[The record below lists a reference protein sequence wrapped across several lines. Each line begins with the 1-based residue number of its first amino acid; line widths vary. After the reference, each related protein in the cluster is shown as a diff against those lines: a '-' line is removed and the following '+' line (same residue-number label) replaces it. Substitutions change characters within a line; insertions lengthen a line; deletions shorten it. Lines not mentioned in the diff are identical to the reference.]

1 MKATVYNQQ
10 GEAVGEV
17 ELSERV
23 FGAPVNQGLIHQA
36 VVATLANKRQGT
48 SETKTRAVVAGGG
61 RKPWRQ
67 KGTGRA
73 RQGSI
78 RSPLWRKGGIVFG
91 PHPRSYRQE
100 LPRKMRRAALRAALS
115 ARALSGD
122 IVVLDRLELE
132 APKTKVF
139 ASVLKALGAPQ
150 ALFVSEAHRPELA
163 LSARNVAK
171 AEAVVAQNLSAY
183 QVLRYPK
190 LICTRDALA
199 RLEEVLG

>member
-10 GEAVGEV
+10 GEAVGEL

-23 FGAPVNQGLIHQA
+23 FGAPVNQGLLHQA
-36 VVATLANKRQGT
+36 VVAHLANRRQGT
-48 SETKTRAVVAGGG
+48 SETKTRAQVAGGG

-78 RSPLWRKGGIVFG
+78 RSPLWRKGGVVFG
-91 PHPRSYRQE
+91 PHQRSYRQA

-122 IVVLDRLELE
+122 LVVLDRIDLPEV
-132 APKTKVF
+132 KTKAF
-139 ASVLKALGAPQ
+139 AAVLTALGAQ
-150 ALFVSEAHRPELA
+150 KALFVSEAMRPELN
-163 LSARNVAK
+163 LSARNLVT
-171 AEAVVAQNLSAY
+171 AEAAVAQDLSVY
-183 QVLRYPK
+183 QVLRHPK
-190 LICTRDALA
+190 LVCTRDAIS

>member
-36 VVATLANKRQGT
+36 VVARLANRRQGT

-122 IVVLDRLELE
+122 IVVLDRLDLE
-132 APKTKVF
+132 GPKTKVF
-139 ASVLKALGAPQ
+139 VGVLKALGAPQ
-150 ALFVSEAHRPELA
+150 ALFVSEAHRAELQ
-163 LSARNVAK
+163 LSARNAAT
-171 AEAVVAQNLSAY
+171 AEAVVAQDLSAY

>member
-10 GEAVGEV
+10 GEAVGEL

-23 FGAPVNQGLIHQA
+23 FGAPVNQGLLHQA
-36 VVATLANKRQGT
+36 VVAHLANRRQGT
-48 SETKTRAVVAGGG
+48 SETKTRAQVAGGG

-78 RSPLWRKGGIVFG
+78 RSPLWRKGGVVFG
-91 PHPRSYRQE
+91 PHQRSYRQA

-122 IVVLDRLELE
+122 LVVLDRIDLPEV
-132 APKTKVF
+132 KTKAF
-139 ASVLKALGAPQ
+139 AAVLTALGAQ
-150 ALFVSEAHRPELA
+150 KALFVSEAMRPELN
-163 LSARNVAK
+163 LSARNLAT
-171 AEAVVAQNLSAY
+171 AEAAVAQDLSVY
-183 QVLRYPK
+183 QVLRHPK
-190 LICTRDALA
+190 LVCTRDAIS

>member
-36 VVATLANKRQGT
+36 VVAQLANRRQGT
-48 SETKTRAVVAGGG
+48 SETKTRSVVAGGG

-115 ARALSGD
+115 ARALAGD
-122 IVVLDRLELE
+122 IVVLDRLDLE
-132 APKTKVF
+132 APKTKLFV
-139 ASVLKALGAPQ
+139 SVLQALGAPN
-150 ALFVSEAHRPELA
+150 ALFVSEVHRPELQ
-163 LSARNVAK
+163 LSARNVAT
-171 AEAVVAQNLSAY
+171 AQAVVAQDLSVF

>member
-1 MKATVYNQQ
+1 MKATVYNQK

-36 VVATLANKRQGT
+36 VVAQLANRRQGT
-48 SETKTRAVVAGGG
+48 SETKTRSVVAGGG

-122 IVVLDRLELE
+122 IVVLDRLELD

-139 ASVLKALGAPQ
+139 ASVLKAHGAPR
-150 ALFVSEAHRPELA
+150 ALFVSETHRPEVQ
-163 LSARNVAK
+163 LSARNVAT